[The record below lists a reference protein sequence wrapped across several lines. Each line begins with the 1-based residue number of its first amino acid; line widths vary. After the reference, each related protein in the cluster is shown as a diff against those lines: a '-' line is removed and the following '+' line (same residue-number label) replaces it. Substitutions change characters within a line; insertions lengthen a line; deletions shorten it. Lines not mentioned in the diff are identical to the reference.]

1 MTDRTQQVQTPTSPD
16 ATTPSSLLSDAERR
30 TVERLT
36 ARNDPRY
43 GADAQSQAL
52 LERARRLSRALLM
65 RSDHG
70 RWRVSKTKGI
80 AWLTVAVAAVAFWN
94 YLPRPNLASSFDAPG
109 LGIASSNAP
118 TGIPSRST
126 KPLERPELIVTAP
139 PKMPAPKLETTA
151 QPASPTSQPPP
162 IAPVSSVPAYE
173 PYQSAPLEPTPQA
186 PVLSIPSPSGE
197 PSFGSSALTP
207 SSAFSDAP
215 LSAFG
220 SEARPFSASPRV
232 ASAPTPLV
240 QHSPVSSVVPTPLIE
255 TRTTAPLEG
264 QRDTGSGDSSA
275 LSPMVSTPSAA
286 SELGQAGVLVD
297 STATTLDVNNA
308 IVNLP
313 ANNSS
318 QSGGVLFDA
327 SRTAPNASGGAG
339 ASLVTRPQPSSPYPP
354 GARVAAKLTLGVIVV
369 QGQDSPVVAQLEDG
383 ALGLGKATLNGSRV
397 QISLLEIV
405 RDGSSSVSNGAVVSN
420 DGFLGLT
427 APLLEDS
434 PDVVGKLWQAGLQ
447 GVSNY
452 AQSVIQGA
460 TTTIANGATSVTGP
474 QPNLGLSL
482 LQGLAQTFLAPTG
495 QASIKYAR
503 LEPNTPFQVLF
514 LPSK

>member
-65 RSDHG
+65 RPDHG

-80 AWLTVAVAAVAFWN
+80 AWLTVAVAALAFWN
-94 YLPRPNLASSFDAPG
+94 YLPRPNLTSSFDAPG
-109 LGIASSNAP
+109 FGIASSVAP
-118 TGIPSRST
+118 SAIPSRPA
-126 KPLERPELIVTAP
+126 KPLERPELIVTTP

-151 QPASPTSQPPP
+151 QPTSPMSQPPLN
-162 IAPVSSVPAYE
+162 APVSSVPAYE
-173 PYQSAPLEPTPQA
+173 PYQSAPLAPTPRA
-186 PVLSIPSPSGE
+186 PVLSVPSSTGE
-197 PSFGSSALTP
+197 SAFGSSALTP
-207 SSAFSDAP
+207 SSALGDAP
-215 LSAFG
+215 LPAFG
-220 SEARPFSASPRV
+220 SAIRPVSPSPRV
-232 ASAPTPLV
+232 SPAPTPLV
-240 QHSPVSSVVPTPLIE
+240 QSSPISSVVPTPLIE

-264 QRDTGSGDSSA
+264 QLDAGAGDSNA
-275 LSPMVSTPSAA
+275 PATLVSTIGAA
-286 SELGQAGVLVD
+286 NEFGQAGVLVD
-297 STATTLDVNNA
+297 SSRIITDETNA
-308 IVNLP
+308 NSPLP
-313 ANNSS
+313 ETNSS

-327 SRTAPNASGGAG
+327 SRAATDISSSAG
-339 ASLVTRPQPSSPYPP
+339 TSLTTRPQASSPYPP

-383 ALGLGKATLNGSRV
+383 ALALGKATLSGSRV

-405 RDGSSSVSNGAVVSN
+405 RDGSSSAANGAAVSN

-427 APLLEDS
+427 TPLLEDS

-447 GVSNY
+447 GVSSY

-495 QASIKYAR
+495 QANIKYAR

-514 LPSK
+514 LPSQ